1 MKTSFLSKR
10 KNNNIHTDTNQATG
24 GHSAHFQIFILLKEK
39 KKKKKKKRKQLSC
52 DRHTGEAT
60 G

>member
-1 MKTSFLSKR
+1 M
-10 KNNNIHTDTNQATG
+10 HTDTNQATG

-39 KKKKKKKRKQLSC
+39 KKRKKKKKRKQLSC